1 MAFTPRPVPVCFE
14 RVLSATPA
22 QFERDL
28 RQAWPEV
35 SGSAVA
41 GRLAIEVA
49 PMRLELELRVLAS
62 RRIALLEL
70 PQLKVCYAFHGGDE
84 SARARLLARLDLA
97 MQKGGG

>member
-1 MAFTPRPVPVCFE
+1 MAFTPRPVPVFFE
-14 RVLSATPA
+14 RVLSATPS

-35 SGSAVA
+35 SGSAAA
-41 GRLAIEVA
+41 GRLAIEAA
-49 PMRLELELRVLAS
+49 PMRLDLELTVLAP

-70 PQLKVCYAFHGGDE
+70 PQLTVRYCFDGGDE
-84 SARARLLARLDLA
+84 PARARLLARLDLA